1 MDFESVKTFEK
12 RSDESLKHSN
22 LRMNQLSVD
31 SDRLTFV
38 RSFTARSESFAF
50 LAEGRT
56 PRYSGYLPSYTHVVC
71 NDVRYPS

>member
-31 SDRLTFV
+31 SDL
-38 RSFTARSESFAF
+38 RSILLMR
-50 LAEGRT
+50 
-56 PRYSGYLPSYTHVVC
+56 V
-71 NDVRYPS
+71 